1 MKYSRNLLGTK
12 YDSTMVTFN
21 SCTDTRQI
29 SAAPNSCQYLILLD
43 PFWKMMS
50 FETIGLR
57 FLVRNRAAFCL
68 VSVLP
73 QMQCG
78 RDADET
84 LSFHDSTIR
93 VRNDLTFSININTHN
108 ARIPTFRVLLV
119 LCGAKRQRSELASI
133 KSSFYARLLY

>member
-1 MKYSRNLLGTK
+1 
-12 YDSTMVTFN
+12 MVTFN

-29 SAAPNSCQYLILLD
+29 SATPNSCRYLILLG

-57 FLVRNRAAFCL
+57 FLVQNHAAFCL
-68 VSVLP
+68 IGVLP
-73 QMQCG
+73 QMQCS

-93 VRNDLTFSININTHN
+93 IRNDLTFSLNINTDYT
-108 ARIPTFRVLLV
+108 RIPTFRVLLV
-119 LCGAKRQRSELASI
+119 LYGAKRQRRELVSI
-133 KSSFYARLLY
+133 KSSFYAQLLE